1 MEPIEFLVI
10 AGALQAIGLFGY
22 AIYSLLKSL

>member
-1 MEPIEFLVI
+1 MEPIEFLAL

-22 AIYSLLKSL
+22 AVYDLLKPL